1 VRPVTLNLASRPV
14 RNNTVVGSVLGI
26 AGTALVL
33 ASVYNLYVFLSYGN
47 SYAQLQREQ
56 AEDRVKIAELQ
67 VEEKRLVEEIR
78 KRNFKRV
85 FDQGR
90 VAGELIIRGAFS
102 WTELFNTLEGVVP
115 PEVVMTAIRPNITAE
130 GIVMRIEGVA
140 KNHAA
145 LLAFETRLQ
154 QNPAFAKVYPSSE
167 RLLNPSMPDITFL
180 LTCDYLPRR
189 PKTPDQVADAST
201 GSAPAT
207 QEPAAVQAG
216 GTQAAAVPGKAAEPA
231 RKPSPASAG
240 TIVGRDGLPRTVRAA
255 AGPVVAPGAVYAP
268 PRDTRPGAK
277 PAARPAGSRK
287 TGSAAAEPQAKP
299 QASPKPAA
307 VPPAT
312 PPPVPSTAPSA
323 TKRAPSGPRGYDPN
337 VPHTMPPEKQ
347 AAIARQVKAEKKPTP
362 AVRLDVP
369 LVFTSRPVEEVYQ
382 RLSEA
387 HGVRFD
393 LDGSVERSAPV
404 TINLRGRKLEDAILL
419 IAGTAR
425 HKVRRVSEGVYKV
438 SADAGGQAMGEKPI
452 GEEPIH
458 EDKP

>member
-1 VRPVTLNLASRPV
+1 MRPVTLNLASRPF
-14 RNNTVVGSVLGI
+14 RNNTVVGSVLGL

-56 AEDRVKIAELQ
+56 ADDRVKIAELQ

-78 KRNFKRV
+78 KRNFRKV

-140 KNHAA
+140 KNHGA

-154 QNPAFAKVYPSSE
+154 QNPAFAKVYPGSE

-189 PKTPDQVADAST
+189 PKSPDQVADAST
-201 GSAPAT
+201 GSASAT
-207 QEPAAVQAG
+207 KEPAAVQG
-216 GTQAAAVPGKAAEPA
+216 GGSQAVAAPHKAAATAH
-231 RKPSPASAG
+231 KPSPATAG

-255 AGPVVAPGAVYAP
+255 AGPVVAPGAVYDP
-268 PRDTRPGAK
+268 PRGTLPAVK
-277 PAARPAGSRK
+277 PAARPAGSRGDASK
-287 TGSAAAEPQAKP
+287 TAKAASAAVESQAKP
-299 QASPKPAA
+299 PAGPKPAA
-307 VPPAT
+307 AAPAAPP
-312 PPPVPSTAPSA
+312 TA
-323 TKRAPSGPRGYDPN
+323 KRAPSSPRGYDPN

-347 AAIARQVKAEKKPTP
+347 AALARQAKAEKKPTP

-387 HGVRFD
+387 HAVRFD

-404 TINLRGRKLEDAILL
+404 TINLRGRKLQDAILL

-452 GEEPIH
+452 GEEPIR